1 MMKEQ
6 FKKDCKMIDD
16 FISFALPE
24 IDKDYSVIFESM
36 RYSAENGGKRIRP
49 YLTVAFCR
57 MFGGNEKDALTL
69 GTALEFIHTYSLI
82 HDDLPCMDDD
92 DLRRGKPTNH
102 KVYGEATATL
112 AGDALLTY
120 AFEYITES
128 HLKDETKLKAIT
140 YLAKN
145 AGVYGMIGGQVLDM
159 MGEKDPLSKDLHLKM
174 NALKT
179 GCLIK
184 IAAVLGII
192 AAENTVKV
200 PDGALDAAIKYAEG
214 IGLSFQIT
222 DDLLDVYGDEAV
234 FGKPIGSDA
243 ENGKTTFITI
253 YTAEGAREKA
263 KELTKEACDAISCF
277 EGSEQL
283 CFLANMLLTREK

>member
-1 MMKEQ
+1 MMKEL
-6 FKKDCKMIDD
+6 FKQDCKRIDE
-16 FISFALPE
+16 FISAALPKT
-24 IDKDYSVIFESM
+24 DKDYPVIFDSV

-49 YLTVAFCR
+49 YLTLSFCR
-57 MFGGNEKDALTL
+57 MFGGNENDALVL

-102 KVYGEATATL
+102 KVYGEAVATL

-128 HLKDETKLKAIT
+128 SLKAETKLKAIT

-145 AGVYGMIGGQVLDM
+145 AGIYGMIGGQTLDM
-159 MGEKDPLSKDLHLKM
+159 MGEEKPLSKELHLKM

-184 IAAVLGII
+184 IAAVLGVI
-192 AAENTVKV
+192 AAENSVSV
-200 PDGALDAAIKYAEG
+200 PDDALESAVKYAEG

-222 DDLLDVYGDEAV
+222 DDLLDVYGDEKI

-243 ENGKTTFITI
+243 ENGKTTFLTV
-253 YTAEGAREKA
+253 YTPDGARLKA
-263 KELTKEACDAISCF
+263 KELTADACEAIRKFD
-277 EGSEQL
+277 GSEQL
-283 CFLANMLLTREK
+283 CFLANMLLERNK